1 MLHRSKNSSKNSW
14 LLESPKKHSATLSS
28 SELPV
33 LERVQWDMGTQNRR
47 FLQQPEQ
54 RPCEYSV
61 TNQPTIKDAWSPFPG
76 IHEPDPGVPGK
87 AEEQ

>member
-1 MLHRSKNSSKNSW
+1 M
-14 LLESPKKHSATLSS
+14 KHSATLSS

-33 LERVQWDMGTQNRR
+33 LERVQWHMGTQNRR

-54 RPCEYSV
+54 RPCEYFV
-61 TNQPTIKDAWSPFPG
+61 TNQPTLKDAWSPFPG
-76 IHEPDPGVPGK
+76 IHEPDRGVPGK